1 MSNLFSVQG
10 KQALVTGGTRGIGRA
25 ICELFLAQ
33 GASLQ
38 VVARTAAELDERL
51 AAWRAAGGHAEG
63 IVADVSSAEG
73 RWQVINTVRERCD
86 RLDIFVNC
94 AGTNIRRKSV
104 DYTIDEY
111 RHILDTNA
119 TAAFELSRHLH
130 PLLKAAG
137 TQPPGAAS
145 GLSSSGAASS
155 GAAIVFIGSTAGL
168 STVPTGAPYAMSKAA
183 LDQLTRYLAVEWAS
197 DGIRVNSVAPW
208 YIRTPLVEGVLSN
221 ADYYNAVLARTPLG
235 RIGEPIEVAAITA
248 FLCAPGASFITGQ
261 TIAVDGGF
269 MAKGM

>member
-1 MSNLFSVQG
+1 MSNLFSVNG

-25 ICELFLAQ
+25 ICDLFIAQ
-33 GASLQ
+33 GAALQ
-38 VVARTAAELDERL
+38 VVARTGDELALRL
-51 AAWRAAGGHAEG
+51 EEWRAAGGRAEG

-73 RWQVINTVRERCD
+73 RWTVIHALRERWD

-104 DYTIDEY
+104 DYSIDEY

-119 TAAFELSRHLH
+119 TAAFELSRHLF
-130 PLLKAAG
+130 PLLRAAAQSHTNDG
-137 TQPPGAAS
+137 GGAAV
-145 GLSSSGAASS
+145 
-155 GAAIVFIGSTAGL
+155 VFIGSTAGL

-183 LDQLTRYLAVEWAS
+183 LDQLTRYLAVEWAA

-208 YIRTPLVEGVLSN
+208 YIRTPLVEGVLSDE
-221 ADYYNAVLARTPLG
+221 DYYRTVIGRTPLG
-235 RIGEPIEVAAITA
+235 RIGEPLEVAAATA
-248 FLCAPGASFITGQ
+248 FLCASGASFITGQ

-269 MAKGM
+269 LAKGM

>member
-33 GASLQ
+33 GAALQ

-51 AAWRAAGGHAEG
+51 ATWRAAGGRAEG

-73 RWQVINTVRERCD
+73 RWQVINTVRERWEH
-86 RLDIFVNC
+86 LDVFVNC
-94 AGTNIRRKSV
+94 AGTNIRKKSV

-111 RHILDTNA
+111 RRILETNA

-137 TQPPGAAS
+137 ARSQGVA
-145 GLSSSGAASS
+145 GG

-221 ADYYNAVLARTPLG
+221 EEYFNAVIARTPLG
-235 RIGEPIEVAAITA
+235 RIGEPIEVAAATA
-248 FLCAPGASFITGQ
+248 FLCASGASFITGQ

-269 MAKGM
+269 MSKGM

>member
-1 MSNLFSVQG
+1 MSNLFSVHG

-51 AAWRAAGGHAEG
+51 AAWRGAGGRAEG

-73 RWQVINTVRERCD
+73 RWQVINTVRERWD

-94 AGTNIRRKSV
+94 AGTNIRKKSV

-111 RHILDTNA
+111 RHIIDTNA

-137 TQPPGAAS
+137 TPPQGTAS
-145 GLSSSGAASS
+145 GVASG
-155 GAAIVFIGSTAGL
+155 GAIVFIGSTAGL

-183 LDQLTRYLAVEWAS
+183 LDQLTRYLAVEWAT

-221 ADYYNAVLARTPLG
+221 EDYFKAVIARTPLG
-235 RIGEPIEVAAITA
+235 RIGEPIEVAAITT